1 MSVATEKLTEI
12 QDQVLDLVA
21 RIQEPVVNGIATAAT
36 RVEAR
41 LPEIKVPG
49 LGDTVPT
56 ADEVVDAS
64 FTFGQ
69 EVLDNQKAF
78 ADAVLKAAKPVRK
91 KFVNP
96 DGKVTT
102 PKVTKVKAA

>member
-21 RIQEPVVNGIATAAT
+21 RIQEPVVNGLQTVSRKAAD
-36 RVEAR
+36 R

-49 LGDTVPT
+49 LGETVPT
-56 ADEVVDAS
+56 VQELVDAQ
-64 FTFGQ
+64 FTFRKK
-69 EVLDNQKAF
+69 VLDNQKAF
-78 ADAVLKAAKPVRK
+78 ATAVLKATKPVRS
-91 KFVNP
+91 KFVP
-96 DGKVTT
+96 ADAATPA

>member
-21 RIQEPVVNGIATAAT
+21 RIQEPVVNGIQTVATKAAD
-36 RVEAR
+36 R
-41 LPEIKVPG
+41 LPEVKIPG

-56 ADEVVDAS
+56 ADELIDAQ
-64 FTFGQ
+64 FAFGQ
-69 EVLDNQKAF
+69 KLLDNQKQF

-91 KFVNP
+91 KFVASP
-96 DGKVTT
+96 AVKSA

>member
-21 RIQEPVVNGIATAAT
+21 RIQEPVVNGVATVAT
-36 RVEAR
+36 KVEGR

-49 LGDTVPT
+49 LGETVPT
-56 ADEVVDAS
+56 AAEVVDAS

-69 EVLDNQKAF
+69 KLLDNQKQF

-91 KFVNP
+91 HFVTA
-96 DGKVTT
+96 DGKPVA
-102 PKVTKVKAA
+102 KVTKVKAA

>member
-12 QDQVLDLVA
+12 QDQVLDFVA
-21 RIQEPVVNGIATAAT
+21 RIQEPVVNGVATVAT
-36 RVEAR
+36 KVEGR

-49 LGDTVPT
+49 LGETVPT

-64 FTFGQ
+64 FAFGQ
-69 EVLDNQKAF
+69 KLLDNQKQF

-91 KFVNP
+91 HFVAEAKP
-96 DGKVTT
+96 A
-102 PKVTKVKAA
+102 KVTKVKAA